1 MALKIS
7 LKPHERVIIDG
18 AVIKNGNS
26 PSEMTIENNIPV
38 LRQKNIM
45 SDTDA
50 VSPCRRIYFAI
61 QLMYVDKQNLEKYH
75 KAYWDLVRDLVEAAP
90 GSLMLIDQISEH
102 IFRTEY
108 YQALK
113 LAKKLITYEE
123 EAISCVQKCVGSLS
137 RG

>member
-1 MALKIS
+1 MALRIS

-75 KAYWDLVRDLVEAAP
+75 KTYWDLVRDLVEAAP
-90 GSLMLIDQISEH
+90 GSLRLIDQISEH

-123 EAISCVQKCVGSLS
+123 EAICCVQECVGSLS

>member
-1 MALKIS
+1 MALRIS
-7 LKPHERVIIDG
+7 LRPHERVIIGG
-18 AVIKNGNS
+18 AVIKNGTS
-26 PSEMTIENNIPV
+26 PSEMTIENNVPV

-45 SDTDA
+45 SDADA
-50 VSPCRRIYFAI
+50 VSPCRRIYFVI
-61 QLMYVDKQNLEKYH
+61 QLMYVDEKNLEKYH
-75 KAYWDLVRDLVEAAP
+75 KTYWDLVRDLVEAAP
-90 GSLMLIDQISEH
+90 SLLGLIDQISEH

-123 EAISCVQKCVGSLS
+123 EAISCGQECIGSLS